1 MKRKIL
7 IAEDNAE
14 LSDMARNYLKRAD
27 YTVYQAFDGKEAV
40 EMVKA
45 LRPDLIL
52 LDIMMPEID
61 GCEVCRLVRAENN
74 IPIIVMSA
82 RTSEADKFE
91 LFDAGADDY
100 LTKPFSFKEMVARVA
115 VQLRRYY
122 ELSAPKENVRYEDN
136 LEIRSDEMTALANG
150 KVLPL
155 TAKEFKLLDALTLNS
170 GRVIAKQRLI
180 DIVWGV
186 EEYIDENTVAVT
198 VARLR
203 EKLKKEDADAIK
215 TVWGIGYKWQK
226 D

>member
-14 LSDMARNYLKRAD
+14 LSDMARNYLMHAD
-27 YTVYQAFDGKEAV
+27 FTVYQAFDGREAV
-40 EMVKA
+40 EMIRA
-45 LRPDLIL
+45 LNPDLVL

-82 RTSEADKFE
+82 RTSEEDKFE

-100 LTKPFSFKEMVARVA
+100 LTKPFSFKEMVVRVQA
-115 VQLRRYY
+115 QLRRYY
-122 ELSAPKENVRYEDN
+122 EFSAPKQEVRFEGG
-136 LEIRSDEMTALANG
+136 LEIRSEEMTATAGG

-155 TAKEFKLLDALTLNS
+155 TAKEFRMLDVLTANAN
-170 GRVIAKQRLI
+170 RVISKQKLI
-180 DIVWGV
+180 DLVWGP

-203 EKLKKEDADAIK
+203 EKLKKEQADFIK

>member
-14 LSDMARNYLKRAD
+14 LSDMARNYLMRAD
-27 YTVYQAFDGKEAV
+27 YTVYQAFDGREAV
-40 EMVKA
+40 EMVRA
-45 LRPDLIL
+45 LNPDLIL
-52 LDIMMPEID
+52 LDVMMPESD
-61 GCEVCRLVRAENN
+61 GCEVCRLVRSENN

-100 LTKPFSFKEMVARVA
+100 LTKPFSFKEMVVRVTA
-115 VQLRRYY
+115 QLRRYY
-122 ELSAPKENVRYEDN
+122 EFSAPKQDVRREGN
-136 LEIRSDEMTALANG
+136 LEIRTEEMSAFAGG
-150 KVLPL
+150 KILPL
-155 TAKEFKLLDALTLNS
+155 TAKEFKLLDALTLNAN
-170 GRVIAKQRLI
+170 RVISKQKLI
-180 DIVWGV
+180 DLVWGP

-203 EKLKKEDADAIK
+203 EKLKKEQTDCIK

>member
-14 LSDMARNYLKRAD
+14 LSDMARNYLKLAD

-100 LTKPFSFKEMVARVA
+100 LTKPFSFKEMVVRVA
-115 VQLRRYY
+115 AQLRRYY
-122 ELSAPKENVRYEDN
+122 EFSAPKQDVRYEDG
-136 LEIRSDEMTALANG
+136 LEIRTEEMTALANG

-155 TAKEFKLLDALTLNS
+155 TAKEFKLLDALTLNA

-180 DIVWGV
+180 DLVWGV

-203 EKLKKEDADAIK
+203 EKLKKEDADFIK